1 MPFRFDQA
9 QLLKILRKGSESKQ
23 RPVDRVAALVY
34 AVHATHGGRPEAEIA
49 TELRRQFVSHG
60 FTPEEP
66 AFSEV
71 VRAIAQSNTGD
82 RC

>member
-9 QLLKILRKGSESKQ
+9 QILKILRKDSDSED

-34 AVHATHGGRPEAEIA
+34 AVHATHGDRPEAEIA
-49 TELRRQFVSHG
+49 AELRRQFVNHG

-66 AFSEV
+66 EFSEV
-71 VRAIAQSNTGD
+71 VRAIA
-82 RC
+82 